1 MAISD
6 LSVSYGRPPQLIEA
20 EVPANV
26 SAPHYYTY
34 DRGY

>member
-20 EVPANV
+20 EVPASV
-26 SAPHYYTY
+26 SESNYYGC
-34 DRGY
+34 D